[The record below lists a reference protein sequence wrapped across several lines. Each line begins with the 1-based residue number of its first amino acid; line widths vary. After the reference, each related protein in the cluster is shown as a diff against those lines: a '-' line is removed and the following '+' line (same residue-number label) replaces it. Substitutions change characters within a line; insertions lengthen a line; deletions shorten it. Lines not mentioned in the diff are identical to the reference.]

1 MLVIGCILL
10 LGAALFLVL
19 SIKAIEPQKQKLI
32 EFSGLFGAVGASFVI
47 LRFALFS
54 LPDILK
60 RRRSPSLKKRRKIE
74 AERSARHTGK
84 TPAPARQT
92 QSGGVLILVLI
103 LAGLVAALLV
113 QSNALAR
120 ARAAASQASQEHTR
134 LRQAATEAVRNA
146 LQRLADDDDL
156 TVDTTNDTWAIQR
169 EERTPLGIATRISI
183 RDEQARFDLN
193 NLAIPPAPGRRSG
206 EDIAMDL
213 LTLCGDFSPTARI
226 GALRD
231 FVDEDGSGTY
241 EADFYRRL
249 SPPSAIP
256 NRIVYG
262 WREILSVAGWNE
274 EHLARRPRT
283 SSLDGF
289 DASLVDHVTLIPA
302 ARIRP
307 LPLNVNTASREAL
320 RAVVGLDQDALV
332 ETALTLRALR
342 PIRQLDVFSVTAGP
356 ETFDRIQPYLDV
368 RSHYFRVHARAG
380 LNGREVGVEALVQR
394 QDDGRVLVLQWVEEP
409 S

>member
-1 MLVIGCILL
+1 MLVVGCILL
-10 LGAALFLVL
+10 LGAALFLIL
-19 SIKAIEPQKQKLI
+19 SIQAIEPQKEKLI
-32 EFSGLFGAVGASFVI
+32 EFSGLFGAAGAPFVI

-60 RRRSPSLKKRRKIE
+60 RRRSPSLQKRRKIE
-74 AERSARHTGK
+74 AERSARHAGK
-84 TPAPARQT
+84 TPTPARQT
-92 QSGGVLILVLI
+92 QSGSVLILVLI
-103 LAGLVAALLV
+103 LAGLVAALLL

-146 LQRLADDDDL
+146 LQRLANDDDL

-169 EERTPLGIATRISI
+169 EEHTPLGIATQVSI

-213 LTLCGDFSPTARI
+213 LTLCGNFSPAAQV

-231 FVDEDGSGTY
+231 FVDEDGGGAH

-249 SPPSAIP
+249 TPPSACP
-256 NRIVYG
+256 NRVLYG
-262 WREILSVAGWNE
+262 WSEIRSVDGWSE
-274 EHLARRPRT
+274 EQLARRPRT

-289 DASLVDHVTLIPA
+289 NASLVDHVTLIPV

-320 RAVVGLDQDALV
+320 RAVVGLEQDNLV

-368 RSHYFRVHARAG
+368 RSHYFRIHARAG
-380 LNGREVGVEALVQR
+380 QNGREVGIEALVHR